1 MTDFGSSRLD
11 DALDDAV
18 EIDLGDD
25 DPDTDDQPEPGVD
38 RVARE
43 VRAELERG
51 TFRDGGG
58 RRRDG
63 TDDDDAHPPA
73 RHDGGGPEA
82 VVTPVGP
89 DGEAAEAV
97 GLGDAASELSERRSV
112 ETLYNARDAAAQ
124 ALQEAPLLRRE
135 QGERAAAAAV
145 HAAVAQ
151 FVRELEP
158 ILVSTDPGRVVWHDD
173 GGAGLGSVR
182 IPAPTPVR
190 GDRFEIRGEPDLVDT
205 SAPARL
211 LRGDEIEIRCV
222 RDYIDAGS
230 PITAT
235 WRFEGFPADVYNPD
249 PETRR
254 DRVET
259 PPPREVSARVYR
271 QCSGVLSAAGMGVD
285 VSEGEKSLWGPED
298 AEETI

>member
-1 MTDFGSSRLD
+1 MVDFGGDRID
-11 DALDDAV
+11 DALDDDAV
-18 EIDLGDD
+18 EIDLGGDD
-25 DPDTDDQPEPGVD
+25 EPEPGVD
-38 RVARE
+38 RAARE
-43 VRAELERG
+43 VRHELERG

-63 TDDDDAHPPA
+63 TDDDAHPPA

-82 VVTPVGP
+82 VITPVGP

-97 GLGDAASELSERRSV
+97 DLGDAASELSERRSV

-158 ILVSTDPGRVVWHDD
+158 ILVSTEPGRVVWHDD

-182 IPAPTPVR
+182 IPEPTPAR
-190 GDRFEIRGEPDLVDT
+190 GDHFEIRGEPDLVDT

-235 WRFEGFPADVYNPD
+235 WVVEGLPTHVYNPD
-249 PETRR
+249 AETRR

-259 PPPREVSARVYR
+259 PPPREISARVYR

-285 VSEGEKSLWGPED
+285 VSEHGRDTFGPSD
-298 AEETI
+298 DKTL